1 MSQYLIHQ
9 INETKNVRVWL
20 DSVVTEV
27 KGENKLERL
36 IVTNISTGEQRDV
49 QASGLFIYIG
59 AQPHTDWLN
68 GLIKR
73 DVHGFIL
80 TGLDLQQDELKN
92 QGWMPNRQPSLLE
105 TTIPGIFAAG
115 DVRHGSIK
123 RIAAGVGEG
132 STAIQLIHQYL
143 MNT

>member
-1 MSQYLIHQ
+1 MSQYLVHQ

-20 DSVVTEV
+20 NSVITEV

-36 IVTNISTGEQRDV
+36 IITNIRTGKQRDV

-73 DVHGFIL
+73 DAHGFIL
-80 TGLDLQQDELKN
+80 TGSDLQQDELKN
-92 QGWMPNRQPSLLE
+92 QGWMLDRQPSLLE
-105 TTIPGIFAAG
+105 TTIPGDICCWRCTSWF
-115 DVRHGSIK
+115 DQKDRQQ
-123 RIAAGVGEG
+123 E
-132 STAIQLIHQYL
+132 
-143 MNT
+143 